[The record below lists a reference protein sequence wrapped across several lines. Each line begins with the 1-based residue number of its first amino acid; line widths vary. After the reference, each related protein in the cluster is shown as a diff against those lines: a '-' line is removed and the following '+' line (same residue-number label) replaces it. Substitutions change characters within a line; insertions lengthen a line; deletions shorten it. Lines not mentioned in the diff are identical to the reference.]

1 MQIAGIFFRQLKQKA
16 QAILC
21 VLTSIFV
28 IDAGK
33 RAGKMYAQEL
43 ISAYLNDPEE
53 SLHYITERCEQRL
66 QVRDQIFKRFYRSG
80 LLTGS

>member
-1 MQIAGIFFRQLKQKA
+1 MQIAKIFFRQLKQKA

-33 RAGKMYAQEL
+33 RAGKMFAQEL
-43 ISAYLNDPEE
+43 ISAYLTVIAWL
-53 SLHYITERCEQRL
+53 SAIAHYTLHIADQTRCN
-66 QVRDQIFKRFYRSG
+66 
-80 LLTGS
+80 

>member
-1 MQIAGIFFRQLKQKA
+1 MQIAEIFFRQLKQKA

-43 ISAYLNDPEE
+43 ISAYLVFRFSRQLKPV
-53 SLHYITERCEQRL
+53 RL
-66 QVRDQIFKRFYRSG
+66 
-80 LLTGS
+80 

>member
-1 MQIAGIFFRQLKQKA
+1 MQIAEIFFRQLKQKA

-43 ISAYLNDPEE
+43 ISAYLRTIVYDTSKIHVFQE
-53 SLHYITERCEQRL
+53 
-66 QVRDQIFKRFYRSG
+66 IFS
-80 LLTGS
+80 

>member
-43 ISAYLNDPEE
+43 ISAYIIYRMSADSSFFGSFLKKY
-53 SLHYITERCEQRL
+53 SIKGIVRGKAIT
-66 QVRDQIFKRFYRSG
+66 
-80 LLTGS
+80 